1 MNRRDFLKAT
11 PIAALTPVAVA
22 EGVARYDLEPAGH
35 FIFFVDMEKVD
46 IESLAT
52 AGCEQVPLMP
62 KGSKGGWIIGVYGD
76 VDKAVRIFRLDEKPD
91 SVVKRM
97 ERIDNG

>member
-1 MNRRDFLKAT
+1 
-11 PIAALTPVAVA
+11 
-22 EGVARYDLEPAGH
+22 
-35 FIFFVDMEKVD
+35 
-46 IESLAT
+46 
-52 AGCEQVPLMP
+52 MP

>member
-52 AGCEQVPLMP
+52 AGC
-62 KGSKGGWIIGVYGD
+62 
-76 VDKAVRIFRLDEKPD
+76 
-91 SVVKRM
+91 
-97 ERIDNG
+97 